1 MVAQD
6 HLNLR
11 LVRLKAPEEW
21 VNRGEGLVFIFPKAG
36 VGRYICGSLSQRLA
50 VGDVL
55 VLNTSIGGKLCA
67 PEKGELLFWCFSLC
81 LEHLFPLFY
90 SNEISLVQ
98 TITDIFKTSKVYPAS
113 SSVAMECYR
122 LLQEVPPQFN
132 LDHRSQLLRVA
143 SALLTV
149 EFKTAQPRRGGFVRV
164 EEHMLQVFEKLSS
177 NELLNSSVGDLAA
190 KFGCSRRHLN
200 RLFHQ
205 YFGVSV
211 AALRME
217 MRLLKAVSLL
227 RDPDAKVINVAEA
240 CGFNHL
246 GLFNTCFKRR
256 FGASPGQWR
265 KRAAETTNEPTGNN
279 QGGDSCPL
287 RINGLCPWSPGT
299 SNCSAPAGTSPSV
312 QPPGPAR
319 LLINVNGITEG
330 IGAQVLA
337 EKPSSREE
345 MFGNNP
351 LRGNP

>member
-1 MVAQD
+1 M
-6 HLNLR
+6 R
-11 LVRLKAPEEW
+11 LVRLKAAEEW
-21 VNRGEGLVFIFPKAG
+21 VNRGEGLVFIFPKG
-36 VGRYICGSLSQRLA
+36 GLGRYVSGSLTQRLA

-55 VLNTSIGGKLCA
+55 VLNASIDGKLCGS
-67 PEKGELLFWCFSLC
+67 EKGEMLFWCFSLC

-90 SNEISLVQ
+90 SNEITLIP
-98 TITDIFKTSKVYPAS
+98 TISDIFKSPKLYPAS
-113 SSVAMECYR
+113 SNVAMECHR

-143 SALLTV
+143 AAILTV
-149 EFKTAQPRRGGFVRV
+149 EFKTAQPRRTGFVRI

-177 NELLNSSVGDLAA
+177 NELLNSSVGELAA

-205 YFGVSV
+205 HFGVSV

-256 FGASPGQWR
+256 FGSSPGQWR
-265 KRAAETTNEPTGNN
+265 KRAAESESEPSGAGPS
-279 QGGDSCPL
+279 GGETCPL
-287 RINGLCPWSPGT
+287 RINGLCPWSPNPSACASTGPQPT
-299 SNCSAPAGTSPSV
+299 PQKSAPS
-312 QPPGPAR
+312 R
-319 LLINVNGITEG
+319 LLISVNGVTES
-330 IGAQVLA
+330 IGTQVLTNKQNTRG
-337 EKPSSREE
+337 EI
-345 MFGNNP
+345 FGTNP
-351 LRGNP
+351 LRNAL

>member
-1 MVAQD
+1 
-6 HLNLR
+6 LNLR
-11 LVRLKAPEEW
+11 LVRLKAGEEW
-21 VNRGEGLVFIFPKAG
+21 LNKGDGLVFIFPKG
-36 VGRYICGSLSQRLA
+36 GLGRYVSGSLTQRLA

-55 VLNTSIGGKLCA
+55 VLNASIGGKLCT
-67 PEKGELLFWCFSLC
+67 PEKGEMLFWCFSLC
-81 LEHLFPLFY
+81 LEQLFPLFY

-98 TITDIFKTSKVYPAS
+98 TISDIFKSNKLYPAS
-113 SSVAMECYR
+113 SSVALECHR

-143 SALLTV
+143 AVILTV
-149 EFKTAQPRRGGFVRV
+149 EFKTAQPRRAGFVRV

-177 NELLNSSVGDLAA
+177 NELLNSSVGELAA

-205 YFGVSV
+205 HFGVSV

-265 KRAAETTNEPTGNN
+265 KRAAESENEPSGSGP
-279 QGGDSCPL
+279 GGEACPL
-287 RINGLCPWSPGT
+287 RISGLCPWSPNPTACASTGPEPT
-299 SNCSAPAGTSPSV
+299 AQKPAPS
-312 QPPGPAR
+312 R
-319 LLINVNGITEG
+319 LLISVNGIAEG
-330 IGAQVLA
+330 VGTQVLA
-337 EKPSSREE
+337 DKQNTREE
-345 MFGNNP
+345 IFGTNP
-351 LRGNP
+351 LRGAL